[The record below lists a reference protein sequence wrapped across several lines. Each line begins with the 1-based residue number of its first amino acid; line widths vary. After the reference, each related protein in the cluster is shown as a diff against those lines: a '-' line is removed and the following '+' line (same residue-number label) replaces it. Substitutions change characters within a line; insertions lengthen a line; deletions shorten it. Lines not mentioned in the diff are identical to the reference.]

1 VGVGDLYHALWRHKF
16 FIVVMTAL
24 LAAAVWFLT
33 SRQTEIYQTSA
44 LVRVDQAVVDPSEL
58 RGALEA
64 GERLVRTYAIIAETE
79 RIAADA
85 FEQLEGSVPR
95 AEIADV
101 SAEPGEEVEL
111 LWITAQSPSPER
123 AQLIANAIPRALQ
136 NYIRE
141 SRRFQVPTTS
151 FDPENPTA
159 APTQAVIARERLD
172 VVNEASLPRKPAY
185 PNLRLNLALA
195 VSLGLIFNGALA
207 LLIVLV
213 SDRWRDADELERLTG
228 RPVLASVPN
237 LQLIPPSHLAGKTE
251 ARRPQPQPAEKGVH
265 G

>member
-1 VGVGDLYHALWRHKF
+1 VGVGDLYHALWRHKL

-24 LAAAVWFLT
+24 LASAVWFLT
-33 SRQTEIYQTSA
+33 SRQTKIYEAST

-79 RIAADA
+79 RIAADVFA
-85 FEQLEGSVPR
+85 QLGGEVPR
-95 AEIADV
+95 AEIAKV

-111 LWITAQSPSPER
+111 LWITAQSPNPER
-123 AQLIANAIPRALQ
+123 AQLIANAVPRALQ

-151 FDPENPTA
+151 ADPDDPTL
-159 APTQAVIARERLD
+159 APEQTVIARERVD
-172 VVNEASLPRKPAY
+172 VVNQASVPVKPAY
-185 PNLRLNLALA
+185 PDLKLNLALA
-195 VSLGLIFNGALA
+195 VSLGVIFNGALA

-237 LQLIPPSHLAGKTE
+237 LQLNAPAQIEATRE
-251 ARRPQPQPAEKGVH
+251 ARRPQTRAAEKGAH

>member
-1 VGVGDLYHALWRHKF
+1 VGVGDLYHALWHHKA

-33 SRQTEIYQTSA
+33 SRQTEIYKASA

-64 GERLVRTYAIIAETE
+64 GERLVRTYAIIAETG
-79 RIAADA
+79 RIGEDVFA
-85 FEQLEGSVPR
+85 QLGGKVPY
-95 AEIADV
+95 AEIGQV
-101 SAEPGEEVEL
+101 SAEPGEDVEL
-111 LWITAQSPSPER
+111 LWITAKSPSPER
-123 AQLIANAIPRALQ
+123 AQLIANAVPRALQ

-151 FDPENPTA
+151 ADPDGASPPPAQT
-159 APTQAVIARERLD
+159 VIAHERLD
-172 VVNEASLPRKPAY
+172 VVNEATLPTEPAY
-185 PNLRLNLALA
+185 PNLELNLALA

-207 LLIVLV
+207 LVIVLV
-213 SDRWRDADELERLTG
+213 GDRWRDADELERLTG
-228 RPVLASVPN
+228 RPVLGSVPN
-237 LQLIPPSHLAGKTE
+237 LQLIPPTQLQATTE
-251 ARRPQPQPAEKGVH
+251 ARPQPQPAKGVH